1 MGWKK
6 WTSKIY
12 ALTSIALWWTVWY
25 LNGIGKVN
33 GFTEVVLLG
42 VLIPAGFAG
51 TMALIEY
58 GNKNERRGH
67 GGQG

>member
-1 MGWKK
+1 MGKREWLP
-6 WTSKIY
+6 KIY
-12 ALTSIALWWTVWY
+12 VFISIVSWWIVWY

-67 GGQG
+67 SGQG

>member
-12 ALTSIALWWTVWY
+12 ALTSIVSWWTVWY